1 MGDLQD
7 PYGAT
12 AGFSPPAAAAAGG
25 VEEAAEE
32 DMRGCE
38 GCARRLRKLGRA
50 RWRRWAG
57 AEVGLRTGEKM
68 EASRVA
74 IYGMRGSVFIWF
86 LWAFFPLL
94 PQVAADRQTPDAAQ
108 PCSQDCRL
116 ILSLSLRKKKDCRLI
131 LAWELHFSIYI
142 FLLQIHFYLSL
153 LLSSIKLTLDFVF

>member
-32 DMRGCE
+32 EDMRGCE
-38 GCARRLRKLGRA
+38 GCARRLLKLGRA

-74 IYGMRGSVFIWF
+74 IYGMRGSVFYMVF
-86 LWAFFPLL
+86 VGFF
-94 PQVAADRQTPDAAQ
+94 
-108 PCSQDCRL
+108 
-116 ILSLSLRKKKDCRLI
+116 SL
-131 LAWELHFSIYI
+131 FS
-142 FLLQIHFYLSL
+142 HR
-153 LLSSIKLTLDFVF
+153 